1 VGDGDG
7 RQVTASGGAI
17 PSPATTLA
25 SGRNIPWLLD
35 RRAAERAD
43 HDFLVSEPPDG
54 PGGRWTYAGFR
65 AVVREVA
72 AGLRRRGIG
81 PGDTLVLHLENC
93 PEFLLAWF
101 ACTYIGAVPVCTN
114 TRSAGAELQYFG
126 EHSGAVA
133 AITQPKFAS
142 MVGSV
147 LPDLR
152 WIAVTDTDTGTVAA
166 ELPGSGETFDSL
178 RADDADVTPAAV
190 GPYEAVWIQYTSGT
204 TSRPKAVVLTHA
216 NALWT
221 GKVCAAHEG
230 LTPDD
235 VHLVHLPLFHINAL
249 AYSTLS
255 TLWMGA
261 TAVLMPGFSASRFWA
276 VALRNRCP
284 WTSMIPFTVRALW
297 SRDVPPDHASDTGG
311 TASARRSTTSTSACG
326 RSAGTA

>member
-1 VGDGDG
+1 M
-7 RQVTASGGAI
+7 TSISAI
-17 PSPATTLA
+17 RSPSTTMA

-43 HDFLVSEPPDG
+43 HDFLVWEPADG
-54 PGGRWTYAGFR
+54 PGGRWTYRAFR
-65 AVVREVA
+65 AVVGEVA

-93 PEFLLAWF
+93 PEFLVAWF

-133 AITQPKFAS
+133 AITQPKFAQ
-142 MVGSV
+142 MVASV

-152 WIAVTDTDTGTVAA
+152 WMAVTDTDTGIAPA
-166 ELPGSGETFDSL
+166 ERPSRGDAFDSL

-190 GPYEAVWIQYTSGT
+190 GPYEPAWIQYTSGT

-221 GKVCAAHEG
+221 GKVCAAHEA

-255 TLWMGA
+255 TLW
-261 TAVLMPGFSASRFWA
+261 
-276 VALRNRCP
+276 
-284 WTSMIPFTVRALW
+284 
-297 SRDVPPDHASDTGG
+297 
-311 TASARRSTTSTSACG
+311 
-326 RSAGTA
+326 